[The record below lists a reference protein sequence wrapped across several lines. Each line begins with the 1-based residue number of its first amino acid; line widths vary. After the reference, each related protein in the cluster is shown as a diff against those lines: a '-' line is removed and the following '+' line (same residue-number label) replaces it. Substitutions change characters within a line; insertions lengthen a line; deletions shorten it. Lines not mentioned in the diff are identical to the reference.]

1 MSYYHG
7 IKTSEQ
13 ATAIKPAVN
22 TEGCLPVIVGC
33 APVNLASDP
42 AEPNTPVLCYRMSEA
57 VAAMGYKP
65 DFTNY
70 NIAEAIYTFFSLYG
84 VSPVIFINVLDKT
97 KHKGSVV
104 SAQTTVTD
112 HAAVIKDDILLD
124 TLVVKTSAE
133 SSTLTLNTDYTAAF
147 NDNGELVITL
157 IADSSH
163 YSDATL
169 TVSYDKLDPSKV
181 TAEDIIGGIDI
192 ATGKEKGL
200 EVVNTI
206 FTKLG
211 VVPGMIGAPGYSDN
225 AEVAAVMAAKAASIS
240 GLFKGVAIVDGST
253 TDAKKYTDVPQW
265 KNDSNVTNKYQVV
278 CWPMATMGTKKLH
291 LSTVFMATQAQL
303 TYDNDDIPYK
313 SPSNKTA
320 QIDGLCLS
328 DGTTVEL
335 GLSSANYLNGNGIV
349 TAINIFGGWK
359 IWGNNTACYPTNT
372 DPKDRFFCVR
382 AMFNWDQQTFIRTYW
397 TDVDQPM
404 MPRYIQSIVDSENI
418 RMNGLVS
425 AGVILAGTCEY
436 RASDN
441 PATSIV
447 DGISNIH
454 KTFIPPVPNREID
467 VVYEFDSEQYASIM
481 TA

>member
-22 TEGCLPVIVGC
+22 TEGCLPVIVGV
-33 APVNLASDP
+33 APIHLATDP
-42 AEPNTPVLCYRMSEA
+42 AEPNTPELCYTYAEA
-57 VAAMGYKP
+57 VAAFGYKP
-65 DFTNY
+65 DFGKY
-70 NIAEAIYTFFSLYG
+70 GIAEAIYTFFSLYG

-97 KHKGSVV
+97 KHKTSVSNEQV
-104 SAQTTVTD
+104 TITD
-112 HAAVIKDDILLD
+112 HTGIIKSDVLMD
-124 TLVVKTSAE
+124 TLVVK
-133 SSTLTLNTDYTAAF
+133 SSENKLNIDADYTAAYDDEG
-147 NDNGELVITL
+147 NLVIAL
-157 IADSSH
+157 VSSSSH
-163 YSDATL
+163 YSDETL
-169 TVSYDKLDPSKV
+169 TVSYDKVDPSKV
-181 TAEDIIGGIDI
+181 KNEDIIGGID
-192 ATGKEKGL
+192 AETGKEKGL
-200 EVVNTI
+200 EVINTI

-225 AEVAAVMAAKAASIS
+225 AEVAAVMASKAASIS
-240 GLFKGVAIVDGST
+240 GLFKAVSIIDGST
-253 TDAKKYTDVPQW
+253 TVAKKYTDVYAW
-265 KNDSNVTNKYQVV
+265 KNKVNVTSKYQVV

-291 LSTVFMATQAQL
+291 LSTIFMATQALL
-303 TYDNDDIPYK
+303 TYENDDIPYK

-320 QIDGLCLS
+320 QIDGLCLD
-328 DGTTVEL
+328 DGTPVEL

-349 TAINIFGGWK
+349 TAINLFGGWK
-359 IWGNNTACYPTNT
+359 LWGNNTACYPTNT

-397 TDVDQPM
+397 IDVDQPM
-404 MPRYIQSIVDSENI
+404 MKRYIQSIVDSENI

-425 AGVILAGTCEY
+425 AGVILAGSCEY
-436 RASDN
+436 READN

-447 DGISNIH
+447 DGISKIH

-467 VVYEFDSEQYASIM
+467 VVYEFDSEQYAALM

>member
-13 ATAIKPAVN
+13 TTAIKPAVN
-22 TEGCLPVIVGC
+22 TEGCLPVIVGA
-33 APVNLASDP
+33 APIHLATDP
-42 AEPNTPVLCYRMSEA
+42 AEPNTPVLCHQMSDA
-57 VAAMGYKP
+57 VAAFGYKP
-65 DFTNY
+65 DFGKY
-70 NIAEAIYTFFSLYG
+70 GIAEAIYTFFSLYG

-97 KHKGSVV
+97 KHKTAVASEQV
-104 SAQTTVTD
+104 TITD
-112 HAAVIKDDILLD
+112 HVGFIKEDVLMD
-124 TLVVKTSAE
+124 TLVVK
-133 SSTLTLNTDYTAAF
+133 SSDGAATLQVDTDYTAAF
-147 NDNGELVITL
+147 DDSGAVVISL
-157 IADSSH
+157 SASGSH
-163 YSDATL
+163 YDDAAL
-169 TVSYDKLDPSKV
+169 TVSYDKVDPSKV
-181 TAEDIIGGIDI
+181 INEDIIGGIDLE
-192 ATGKEKGL
+192 TGKEKGM
-200 EVVNTI
+200 EVINTI

-225 AEVAAVMAAKAASIS
+225 AEVAAVMASKAASVS
-240 GLFKGVAIVDGST
+240 GLFKAVAIIDGST
-253 TDAKKYTDVPQW
+253 TAVKKYTDVYAW
-265 KNDSNVTNKYQVV
+265 KNKANITNKYQVV

-291 LSTVFMATQAQL
+291 LSTIFMATQALL
-303 TYDNDDIPYK
+303 TYENDDIPYK

-320 QIDGLCLS
+320 QMDGLCLE
-328 DGTTVEL
+328 DGTPVEL

-349 TAINIFGGWK
+349 TAINLFGGWK
-359 IWGNNTACYPTNT
+359 LWGNNTACYPTNT

-404 MPRYIQSIVDSENI
+404 MKRYIQSIVDSENI

-425 AGVILAGTCEY
+425 AGVILAGSCEY
-436 RASDN
+436 READN

-447 DGISNIH
+447 DGISHIH

-467 VVYEFDSEQYASIM
+467 VVYEFDSEQYAALM